1 MSVLIDSSIWISY
14 FRDGENSSTL
24 DFLIDENL
32 VSTNNL
38 ILTELIPFL
47 EMQKQYRL
55 IQLLQN
61 INRFQLDV
69 NWQELQKIQILCLEK
84 GINGI
89 GIPDLIIAQN
99 CIQNNAKLY
108 TQDKH
113 FVLLQNICQ
122 LECY

>member
-1 MSVLIDSSIWISY
+1 MSVLIDSSIWINY

-47 EMQKQYRL
+47 KMQKQYRL